1 LREARLERKAIRDR
15 LATLV
20 KAVAANY
27 DGLASP
33 IGVAGEPLVRHAAGF
48 TPAKENT
55 MSLTLIARIKAKPG
69 SENDLEAAF
78 RDMIKKVRAA
88 EPGCLTYVLHKSNED
103 PTTFV
108 WYETYTDEAAF
119 AAHRKTD
126 HMKEMGARI
135 ANLLA
140 DKPQIEL
147 LTELDRK

>member
-1 LREARLERKAIRDR
+1 
-15 LATLV
+15 
-20 KAVAANY
+20 
-27 DGLASP
+27 
-33 IGVAGEPLVRHAAGF
+33 
-48 TPAKENT
+48 
-55 MSLTLIARIKAKPG
+55 MSFTLIAKIKAKPG

-119 AAHRKTD
+119 AGHRKTD
-126 HMKEMGARI
+126 HMKEMCARI

-140 DKPQIEL
+140 EKPQIEL

>member
-1 LREARLERKAIRDR
+1 MTGLQAKPASRPNRAARRAARFVPARK
-15 LATLV
+15 
-20 KAVAANY
+20 K
-27 DGLASP
+27 
-33 IGVAGEPLVRHAAGF
+33 
-48 TPAKENT
+48 AKEKA
-55 MSLTLIARIKAKPG
+55 MALTLIARIKAKPG
-69 SENDLEAAF
+69 SEKELENAF

-108 WYETYTDEAAF
+108 WYETYTDDAAF
-119 AAHRKTD
+119 ATHRKTD

-140 DKPQIEL
+140 EKPQIEL